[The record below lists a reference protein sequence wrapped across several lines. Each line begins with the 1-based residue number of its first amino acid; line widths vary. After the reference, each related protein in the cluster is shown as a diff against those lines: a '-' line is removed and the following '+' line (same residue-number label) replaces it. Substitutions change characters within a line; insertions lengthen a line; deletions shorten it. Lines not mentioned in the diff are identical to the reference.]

1 MEKVYFVNGF
11 LSAGK
16 TSFIKNLLTE
26 EYFDTGETTL
36 LLLCEDGEEI
46 YEEAFCLK
54 HNITIREITEEQDFT
69 EKRIRELKND
79 ISPDRIIVEFNGMWD
94 PENAIKIWQ
103 EGEILFIEIIDAQS
117 FELYLNNMKTYL
129 TRQVKTAY
137 LTIFRSCDGLEAKLA
152 SFRRNIR
159 AVNPQTNFVFKNRA
173 GEMNPRLDED
183 LPYNIY
189 SNLLEINDEAY
200 GVFYVDAME
209 YVARYAGK
217 IVCFTG
223 CIFKKKKKMLLIGRQ
238 AMTCCMEDLALF
250 AFICDLSEEGDFK
263 ESDWV
268 RVEGEIKEE
277 YFEKQDVRIPT
288 IDIMWIEKCDAPK
301 EQIITV
307 F

>member
-16 TSFIKNLLTE
+16 TSFIKNLLAE

-69 EKRIRELKND
+69 EKRICELKND

-94 PENAIKIWQ
+94 PENAIKIWP

-129 TRQVKTAY
+129 TRQVKIAY

-159 AVNPQTNFVFKNRA
+159 AVNPQTNFVFKNRD

-250 AFICDLSEEGDFK
+250 AFISDLSDEGDFK
-263 ESDWV
+263 DGDWV